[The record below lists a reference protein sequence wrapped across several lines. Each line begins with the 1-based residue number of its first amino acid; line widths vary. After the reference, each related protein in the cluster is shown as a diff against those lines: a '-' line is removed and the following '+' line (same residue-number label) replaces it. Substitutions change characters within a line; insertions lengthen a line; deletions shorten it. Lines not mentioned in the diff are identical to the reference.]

1 MEAFS
6 PLNFLKSILS
16 SPDFLA
22 QNSAESSKKE
32 ASTPE
37 QTEQEKSAPPVE
49 KSTAQ
54 NAFTSFIE
62 AHEKRA
68 RRIKR

>member
-6 PLNFLKSILS
+6 PLDFLKSILS
-16 SPDFLA
+16 PTDIQA
-22 QNSAESSKKE
+22 QNQPNPPSNDNIAPQNS
-32 ASTPE
+32 E
-37 QTEQEKSAPPVE
+37 QQKSVPPVE
-49 KSTAQ
+49 NSTSQ
-54 NAFTSFIE
+54 NAFTCFIE

>member
-6 PLNFLKSILS
+6 PLDFLKSILS
-16 SPDFLA
+16 LPDSQPQNPPDSSPDDNVTP
-22 QNSAESSKKE
+22 QKNEQQKSVPHVENSTS
-32 ASTPE
+32 
-37 QTEQEKSAPPVE
+37 
-49 KSTAQ
+49 Q
-54 NAFTSFIE
+54 NAFTNFIE